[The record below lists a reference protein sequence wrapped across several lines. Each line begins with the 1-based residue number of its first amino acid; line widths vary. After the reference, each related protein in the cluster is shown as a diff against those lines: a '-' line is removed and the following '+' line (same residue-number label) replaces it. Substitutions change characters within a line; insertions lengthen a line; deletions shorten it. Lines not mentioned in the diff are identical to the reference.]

1 MTKIPPTCPPKDAGS
16 IPPTLNAP
24 PRARRFACMMYEGV
38 LLFGVV
44 FLSGYLFDTLT
55 QSKHALTLRHARQ
68 FVLFIAIGIYFF
80 LCWKRSGQTL
90 PMKAWDMRLVRAD
103 GQSPRSSQLL
113 FRYVLMW
120 VLPLVAALG
129 VWCLSVLT
137 GWASVDLLIVAAPFV
152 NFIPSFWTPGGQFAH
167 DLFAGTRLIHVP
179 PPAKISKNP

>member
-1 MTKIPPTCPPKDAGS
+1 MTKTQSPKAPQYADSGL
-16 IPPTLNAP
+16 TFQLAP

-44 FLSGYLFDTLT
+44 FLSAYLFDTLT

-68 FVLFIAIGIYFF
+68 LVLFAAIGIYFF

-103 GQSPRSSQLL
+103 GHPPHTGQLL
-113 FRYVLMW
+113 LRYVLMW

-129 VWCLSVLT
+129 VWGLSALT

-152 NFIPSFWTPGGQFAH
+152 NFIAIFWSPGGQFAH
-167 DLFAGTRLIHVP
+167 DLIAGTRLIHVP
-179 PPAKISKNP
+179 PPVKISKNP